1 MRKIIMAI
9 AAAIMVSTAHA
20 QEITSSSVDSTFIYN
35 YLNNPNDYSQAPT
48 TLPQRKVL
56 DRSRIST
63 NINMGTSFSTIGM
76 AQYINPAISY
86 QATDR
91 LHVSIGMGMMYST
104 LNLSS
109 MEGLAANGEK
119 IKTHT
124 VTNYYS
130 ASASYQLSPRSMIY
144 GSIIYAK
151 NLDNGNNALSPYFN
165 KDRYMATFGAN
176 FNITESLSIGF
187 EVRKAQ
193 NMSPY
198 YMYDRYNGPMGW

>member
-1 MRKIIMAI
+1 MAV
-9 AAAIMVSTAHA
+9 AAAVLVSTAHA
-20 QEITSSSVDSTFIYN
+20 QEITCSDVDSTSIYN
-35 YLNNPNDYSQAPT
+35 ILNNPNDYSQAPT
-48 TLPQRKVL
+48 TLPKRKVL

-63 NINMGTSFSTIGM
+63 NINMGTSFSSIGS
-76 AQYINPAISY
+76 AQYISPAISY

-104 LNLSS
+104 LNLSGL
-109 MEGLAANGEK
+109 EGFAANGEK
-119 IKTHT
+119 LKNRT

-151 NLDNGNNALSPYFN
+151 NLDNGSNALSPYFS

-187 EVRKAQ
+187 EVRRAQ
-193 NMSPY
+193 NMGPY
-198 YMYDRYNGPMGW
+198 YMYDRYNSAMGW